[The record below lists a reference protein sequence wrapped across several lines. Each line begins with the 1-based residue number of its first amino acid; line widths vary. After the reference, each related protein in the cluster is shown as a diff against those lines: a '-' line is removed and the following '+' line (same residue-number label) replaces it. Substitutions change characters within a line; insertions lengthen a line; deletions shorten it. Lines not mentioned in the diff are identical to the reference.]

1 MWSVTGVGA
10 VANGRRCCLEA
21 SPELSNAASY
31 QLIRAAQRHQFSTLQ
46 DGDISMT
53 DPKRNIQG
61 EGDKEADRKYRE
73 RTAEFLKSKKGRDEI
88 EHAGNLSEE
97 EAKRLREYEEK
108 GKARARD
115 EDPQIKHQSK
125 R

>member
-1 MWSVTGVGA
+1 
-10 VANGRRCCLEA
+10 
-21 SPELSNAASY
+21 
-31 QLIRAAQRHQFSTLQ
+31 
-46 DGDISMT
+46 MT

-73 RTAEFLKSKKGRDEI
+73 RTSEFVKSKRGQEEI
-88 EHAGNLSEE
+88 ERAGNLSEE
-97 EAKRLREYEEK
+97 EAKRLGKYEEK
-108 GKARARD
+108 GKARAKD

>member
-1 MWSVTGVGA
+1 
-10 VANGRRCCLEA
+10 
-21 SPELSNAASY
+21 
-31 QLIRAAQRHQFSTLQ
+31 
-46 DGDISMT
+46 MT
-53 DPKRNIQG
+53 DPKSTMQG

-88 EHAGNLSEE
+88 GHAGDLSEE

-108 GKARARD
+108 GKARAKD